1 MELLEIISLN
11 WPAAI
16 CLILGFVFVTIE
28 LFTPGFGVPGIAGL
42 TLLLIGVIVA
52 ADSVLEGILLTIIIV
67 LVLCL
72 LFTIAVRSAS
82 KGALARSPL
91 ILSTATAKQD
101 GFTSGEDLNYF
112 LGHEGVVTTMLRPVG
127 TADFEGVKLDVLAEG
142 EFIEVGVRIK
152 VVRVEGR
159 KIVVRAI

>member
-28 LFTPGFGVPGIAGL
+28 LFTPGFGVPGITGL
-42 TLLLIGVIVA
+42 ALLLVGVIVA

-91 ILSTATAKQD
+91 ILNTATAKQD
-101 GFTSGEDLNYF
+101 GFTSGDDMAYF
-112 LGHEGVVTTMLRPVG
+112 LGHEGVVTTVLRPVG
-127 TADFEGVKLDVLAEG
+127 TADFEGVKLDVVAEG
-142 EFIEVGVRIK
+142 EFIESGARVK

-159 KIVVRAI
+159 KIVVRPM